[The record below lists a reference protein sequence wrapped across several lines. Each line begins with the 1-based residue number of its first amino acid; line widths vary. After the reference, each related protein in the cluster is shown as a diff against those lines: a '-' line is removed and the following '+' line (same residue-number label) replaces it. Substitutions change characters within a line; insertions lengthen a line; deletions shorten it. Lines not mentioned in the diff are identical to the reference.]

1 MSTKNDFP
9 HNIRQPTRKVSN
21 FKGSL
26 WDDMD
31 TVPFEYKNHYE
42 HSLGRMGNYD
52 MWRHKKLWPTAHE
65 DIYHPQGTDAN
76 AYGKPEASKPAKKS
90 FLAGFLDHLKDSPY
104 EKEFGK
110 WRNRAG
116 SALGG
121 AFASFSWKTMAK
133 YGAAG
138 TVGYGVGIYSTRKI
152 NPNDE

>member
-1 MSTKNDFP
+1 MSTKNEFP
-9 HNIRQPTRKVSN
+9 RNIRQPTRRVSN

-42 HSLGRMGNYD
+42 AAQIRMGNYD
-52 MWRHKKLWPTAHE
+52 LWRHDKLWPAAHE
-65 DIYHPQGTDAN
+65 DIY
-76 AYGKPEASKPAKKS
+76 GKPEAPKPPKKS

-116 SALGG
+116 NAFGG
-121 AFASFSWKTMAK
+121 AFASWSWKTMAK

-138 TVGYGVGIYSTRKI
+138 TVGYGVGVFSTRKI